1 MRFRVASRPP
11 VKPLKAWFDIP
22 NDGSVIDILGVKSQ
36 LCSRLRQLAEDGTIG
51 APTEISLFID
61 DFELLDDSGLDVI
74 QENDLVHISSNTRR
88 QSRLQKRKPTDD
100 QESTEY
106 YHKKRRLPDLPGNT
120 TQRLLFPSS
129 ISEGKGTDTVPVAQ
143 LRKNILQQPL
153 DTTPKS
159 KDGDTHARLMKRDR
173 RTPHSLPVPSTSED
187 EDTES
192 DSTSST
198 ESSSTSSSATTSTT
212 SDSSSDSSSSS
223 SFTSKVRPSELPR
236 SLQATQNKMVTNHV
250 PPGQGKPST
259 HSRNARRRMKRM
271 YEKQQKELE
280 QATVRALLMDSVNAV
295 PLGAKSNT
303 VLETKTDST
312 GDEQDIPITPPV
324 EQGPYIDSMITSL
337 RNKNKKKGFKQS
349 MVGVAPQRM
358 VFTHD
363 AGAPPESG
371 TTYYSAASSTAFPVA
386 RLVTPSE
393 KQANGLLP
401 SNMFVT
407 SVEVESE
414 NWDKKKKVKQRDTY
428 GDELATDEA
437 MSGNDGTILNYGEP
451 ELDWESVDRDWEKM
465 HIVADPSSL
474 ASGVTVGWKAL
485 AINPTTFTP
494 ETLVHVAR
502 VKEIKHDSSL
512 IVVEPIQR
520 PGSDNIAFGSFTHAE
535 GEIVESDSMAVEDMT
550 YSFEDA
556 LTTQWRLVKV

>member
-36 LCSRLRQLAEDGTIG
+36 LCSRLRQLAEDGTIV
-51 APTEISLFID
+51 APTEISLFIE
-61 DFELLDDSGLDVI
+61 DFELLDDSSLDVI
-74 QENDLVHISSNTRR
+74 QENDLVHISSKTRR

-100 QESTEY
+100 QKSTEY
-106 YHKKRRLPDLPGNT
+106 SHKKRRLPDLSRNT

-129 ISEGKGTDTVPVAQ
+129 GSEGEGTDTVPVAQ
-143 LRKNILQQPL
+143 QRKNILQHPL
-153 DTTPKS
+153 N
-159 KDGDTHARLMKRDR
+159 THARSMKRDS
-173 RTPHSLPVPSTSED
+173 RTPHSLPIPSSSED

-212 SDSSSDSSSSS
+212 SDSSSSSS
-223 SFTSKVRPSELPR
+223 SFTTKVRPSELSR
-236 SLQATQNKMVTNHV
+236 SLQVSTQNKLIANTNHV
-250 PPGQGKPST
+250 RPGQGKPST

-280 QATVRALLMDSVNAV
+280 QATVRALPMDSVNAV
-295 PLGAKSNT
+295 PLGVQSNA
-303 VLETKTDST
+303 VPETKTDST
-312 GDEQDIPITPPV
+312 GDEQDISITPPV
-324 EQGPYIDSMITSL
+324 EQSPYLDSMITSL

-349 MVGVAPQRM
+349 MVGVAPRRM

-414 NWDKKKKVKQRDTY
+414 NWDKKKKVKQRDAY

-437 MSGNDGTILNYGEP
+437 MSDNDDTILNYGEQ
-451 ELDWESVDRDWEKM
+451 ELDWETVDRDWEKM

-474 ASGVTVGWKAL
+474 TSGCTVGWKAL

-502 VKEIKHDSSL
+502 VKEVKHDSSL

-520 PGSDNIAFGSFTHAE
+520 PGSDNIAFGSFTHTE
-535 GEIVESDSMAVEDMT
+535 SEIVEPDSIAVEDMT

-556 LTTQWRLVKV
+556 LTTQWRVVKV

>member
-36 LCSRLRQLAEDGTIG
+36 LCSRLPQLVEDGTTV

-74 QENDLVHISSNTRR
+74 KENDLVHISRKTRR

-106 YHKKRRLPDLPGNT
+106 SHKKRRLSNLPRNT
-120 TQRLLFPSS
+120 TQRLLFPLSS
-129 ISEGKGTDTVPVAQ
+129 SEGEVTDTVPAAR
-143 LRKNILQQPL
+143 LRKNILQQSL
-153 DTTPKS
+153 DATSKS

-173 RTPHSLPVPSTSED
+173 RAPHSLPVPSSSED

-198 ESSSTSSSATTSTT
+198 ESSSTTSP
-212 SDSSSDSSSSS
+212 SSSDSSSSS
-223 SFTSKVRPSELPR
+223 SFTTKVRPLELSRP
-236 SLQATQNKMVTNHV
+236 LQATQNKSVTNHV
-250 PPGQGKPST
+250 PPGKPST

-280 QATVRALLMDSVNAV
+280 QATARALPMDSANAV
-295 PLGAKSNT
+295 PLGIKSNA
-303 VLETKTDST
+303 VPESKTDST
-312 GDEQDIPITPPV
+312 GDEQDIPTTPPV

-371 TTYYSAASSTAFPVA
+371 TAYYSATSSTAFPVA

-414 NWDKKKKVKQRDTY
+414 DWDKKKKVKQRDTY

-437 MSGNDGTILNYGEP
+437 MPGNDDTILNYGEP

-474 ASGVTVGWKAL
+474 TSGVTVSWKAL

-494 ETLVHVAR
+494 ETLAHVAR

-535 GEIVESDSMAVEDMT
+535 GENVEPDSKSVEDMT
-550 YSFEDA
+550 YTFEDA
-556 LTTQWRLVKV
+556 LTAQWRLLKV

>member
-11 VKPLKAWFDIP
+11 VKPLKAWFDIH

-36 LCSRLRQLAEDGTIG
+36 LCSRLPQLVEDGTIV

-74 QENDLVHISSNTRR
+74 KENDLVHISRKTRR

-106 YHKKRRLPDLPGNT
+106 SHKKRRLSSLPRNT
-120 TQRLLFPSS
+120 TQRLLFPLST
-129 ISEGKGTDTVPVAQ
+129 SEGEGTNTVPVAQ
-143 LRKNILQQPL
+143 SRKNILQQPL
-153 DTTPKS
+153 DTTS
-159 KDGDTHARLMKRDR
+159 KNKDEDTHAKVMKRDR
-173 RTPHSLPVPSTSED
+173 KAPDSLPVPSSSED
-187 EDTES
+187 EDIES
-192 DSTSST
+192 DSPSST
-198 ESSSTSSSATTSTT
+198 ESSCTSSSATTSTT
-212 SDSSSDSSSSS
+212 SSSSSDSLSSS
-223 SFTSKVRPSELPR
+223 SFTTKARPSELSRP
-236 SLQATQNKMVTNHV
+236 LQATQNKSVTNYV
-250 PPGQGKPST
+250 PSGQGKPST

-280 QATVRALLMDSVNAV
+280 RATARALPMDSVNAV
-295 PLGAKSNT
+295 PLGVMSNA
-303 VLETKTDST
+303 VPETKTDST
-312 GDEQDIPITPPV
+312 GDEQDIPITPAV
-324 EQGPYIDSMITSL
+324 EQSPYIDSTITSL

-349 MVGVAPQRM
+349 MVGVTPQRM
-358 VFTHD
+358 VFTHN

-371 TTYYSAASSTAFPVA
+371 TTYYSTASSTAFPVA

-393 KQANGLLP
+393 KQVYGLLP

-407 SVEVESE
+407 SVEVESK
-414 NWDKKKKVKQRDTY
+414 NWDKKTKIKQRGTY
-428 GDELATDEA
+428 GKELATDEA
-437 MSGNDGTILNYGEP
+437 MPGNDETILNYGEP
-451 ELDWESVDRDWEKM
+451 ELDWKTVDQDWEKM

-474 ASGVTVGWKAL
+474 TSGVTVGWKAL

-520 PGSDNIAFGSFTHAE
+520 PGSDNIAFGSFTRTE
-535 GEIVESDSMAVEDMT
+535 GENVEPDSKSVEDISYT
-550 YSFEDA
+550 FEDA
-556 LTTQWRLVKV
+556 LTAEWRLVKV